1 VPTISK
7 FCITAANNIGHTKPI
22 TDSSLLSYPHINTL
36 ELCLFSD
43 SVNKM
48 WRISINKLRC
58 EMSVLV
64 SEVFK
69 KANTKYPA

>member
-1 VPTISK
+1 MPTISK
-7 FCITAANNIGHTKPI
+7 FCIIAANNIGHTNQI
-22 TDSSLLSYPHINTL
+22 TDSSLLSSTYKY
-36 ELCLFSD
+36 SR
-43 SVNKM
+43 SKM

>member
-1 VPTISK
+1 MQTISK
-7 FCITAANNIGHTKPI
+7 FCIIAANNIGHTNQI
-22 TDSSLLSYPHINTL
+22 TGSSLLSTTYKYSI
-36 ELCLFSD
+36 ELCLYSD

-48 WRISINKLRC
+48 WRIYFNKLRC

-64 SEVFK
+64 GEVFK